1 MKGDCSGSRPSCF
14 RGPQQTQAMSAFLT
28 IVTVKVAGCSDSESG
43 RADSDS
49 DQADSESGRADSDSD
64 QADSESGRAD
74 PESDQAESGRADP
87 DSGRAES
94 GPGESGSGRA
104 DPESGRAESGRADPE
119 YGRAESGRVATDFA
133 VLRSQ
138 RGFPKPARRRK
149 SAQPRRKCG
158 RNRALQNS
166 CVVPPGIEMIRF
178 GSARDGISVSARP

>member
-28 IVTVKVAGCSDSESG
+28 IVTVKVAGCS
-43 RADSDS
+43 
-49 DQADSESGRADSDSD
+49 DSESGRADSDSD